1 MILRLAT
8 GLTDFFAYFG
18 RAQEGH
24 AWLTAALDGS
34 VEGSDPL
41 GRASAL
47 IGLTRGG
54 GLARFATHLPLL
66 DQAIGLLESTDSPEK
81 SLTAMA
87 YAFRSVGRAWSG
99 LRADALSDL
108 SAATA
113 AAQAGSSPWV
123 DANVRQLGMAIDST
137 DATSPDAT
145 DGLIEVAET
154 FTALGDAHAAVVTLR
169 FALGL
174 SRVRANG
181 GVQELQ
187 RRLLACAEGDASPVT
202 GPLMA
207 QEVARTTAEQ
217 GGNLQLTT
225 ELADALAVLER
236 SGNHRTAAV
245 IRRDIGL
252 AMLDRDERAVAEL
265 TLRGASAR
273 LGHSTRDRPPG
284 PPPGWRACIPA
295 PRWLPNWRGWRGP
308 ARSRVRACRPRPRPG
323 SG

>member
-1 MILRLAT
+1 M
-8 GLTDFFAYFG
+8 
-18 RAQEGH
+18 
-24 AWLTAALDGS
+24 
-34 VEGSDPL
+34 
-41 GRASAL
+41 
-47 IGLTRGG
+47 
-54 GLARFATHLPLL
+54 L
-66 DQAIGLLESTDSPEK
+66 DQAIGLLESTDPPEK

-108 SAATA
+108 SSATA
-113 AAQAGSSPWV
+113 AAQAAGYPWV

-137 DATSPDAT
+137 DVTSPDAT
-145 DGLIEVAET
+145 DGFIEVAET
-154 FTALGDAHAAVVTLR
+154 FTALGDAHAAVVTLQ

-181 GVQELQ
+181 RVQELQ
-187 RRLLACAEGDASPVT
+187 RRLLACAKGDASPVT
-202 GPLMA
+202 AALMA

-217 GGNLQLTT
+217 GGNLLLTT

-265 TLRGASAR
+265 ILREASAR
-273 LGHSTRDRPPG
+273 LGHFDPGSAALAAAGLASLHPGSSLAAQLAGLAWACAESGQGVPPTPTTRERLTTLIG
-284 PPPGWRACIPA
+284 PPPATLPEPASAGEALRALLHA
-295 PRWLPNWRGWRGP
+295 P
-308 ARSRVRACRPRPRPG
+308 
-323 SG
+323 